1 MLNELFLKNRSYRR
15 FSNKRRVK
23 TEELR
28 LMIESARLAASGANR
43 QRIRYALVNDKNECD
58 RIFSE
63 LKFAAYLKDW
73 QGPTE
78 EERPAAYVIFMT
90 ESENL
95 DTVLAIDF
103 GIAAEAILMTA
114 VEMGLGGCIFR
125 SFNKENVEKI
135 LSKDGYNAGLVIAL
149 GEPSEVAY
157 VTEVK
162 NGDIKY
168 FRDEKDNHAV
178 PKYTVDE
185 LII

>member
-78 EERPAAYVIFMT
+78 EERPTAYVIFMT

-103 GIAAEAILMTA
+103 GIAAEA
-114 VEMGLGGCIFR
+114 
-125 SFNKENVEKI
+125 
-135 LSKDGYNAGLVIAL
+135 
-149 GEPSEVAY
+149 
-157 VTEVK
+157 
-162 NGDIKY
+162 
-168 FRDEKDNHAV
+168 
-178 PKYTVDE
+178 
-185 LII
+185 